1 MARRFKFSKSNFII
15 EKSLMDDFFLT
26 PDIVLFPKAGLPAE
40 TFLEEEPVR
49 SFLDEGTPLSY
60 LKDFFW
66 PSAPQVTWTNTLTA
80 VGFGKKKKLLKIF
93 FISGGGIALLL
104 LTLRLG
110 NYLLANYPL
119 PAQGSTVITKIT
131 LPPEKPIVPISSQR
145 ESSRERVLFTIP
157 PPPPPRPLNLVKQGS
172 GHAITPEVK
181 KGPKPMSPAKKVK
194 AIPPPKSKKKPQAAV
209 TNKKVDKDA
218 ERVYQLYLNRKYIIE
233 ETRAISLKLSLLGIE
248 NKIVKRKDGGYTVF
262 AGDFK
267 ELSKARRVREKVR
280 EAGYQAGIYS
290 VVKN

>member
-1 MARRFKFSKSNFII
+1 MASKFKLSKSNFMI

-26 PDIVLFPKAGLPAE
+26 PDIVLFPKAGLSAE
-40 TFLEEEPVR
+40 TFLEEEPVS

-66 PSAPQVTWTNTLTA
+66 PSAPPETWTNTLTA
-80 VGFGKKKKLLKIF
+80 VGFGRKKKLLKIF

-104 LTLRLG
+104 LTLRVG
-110 NYLLANYPL
+110 NYLFNNYPQ
-119 PAQGSTVITKIT
+119 PAQGSTAVSEIN
-131 LPPEKPIVPISSQR
+131 LPPKKPIVPISSQL
-145 ESSRERVLFTIP
+145 ESSRESALFTIP
-157 PPPPPRPLNLVKQGS
+157 PPPPPKPAHLVKQGS
-172 GHAITPEVK
+172 GNDLAPVERK
-181 KGPKPMSPAKKVK
+181 APKPRSRAKKVK
-194 AIPPPKSKKKPQAAV
+194 AISPPKSKKKPQAVV
-209 TNKKVDKDA
+209 TNKKVEKDA
-218 ERVYQLYLNRKYIIE
+218 ERVYQLYINRKYIIE

-248 NKIVKRKDGGYTVF
+248 NRIVKRKDGGYTIC
-262 AGDFK
+262 AGDFE